1 MRKLPRR
8 LAFPSASSLIL
19 ADSTVTFLQMTNINV
34 GIDAYLRLRD
44 DMDELQ
50 SELAKTKQHYDDMRN
65 DRDYLKAVLLEIA
78 NSNNLQQIK
87 TRAIRVYESYS

>member
-1 MRKLPRR
+1 
-8 LAFPSASSLIL
+8 LAFQSPSSVIL
-19 ADSTVTFLQMTNINV
+19 ADSTATYHPMNINV

-50 SELAKTKQHYDDMRN
+50 SELAKTKQHYYDMRN

-78 NSNNLQQIK
+78 NSNNLEQIK
-87 TRAIRVYESYS
+87 KRAIRT

>member
-1 MRKLPRR
+1 
-8 LAFPSASSLIL
+8 
-19 ADSTVTFLQMTNINV
+19 V

-50 SELAKTKQHYDDMRN
+50 SELAKTKQHYYDMRN
-65 DRDYLKAVLLEIA
+65 DRDYLKSVLLEIA

>member
-1 MRKLPRR
+1 M
-8 LAFPSASSLIL
+8 AFQSASSVTL
-19 ADSTVTFLQMTNINV
+19 ADSTATYHPMNINV

-50 SELAKTKQHYDDMRN
+50 SELAKTKQHYYDMRN
-65 DRDYLKAVLLEIA
+65 DRDYLKSVLLEIA

-87 TRAIRVYESYS
+87 TRAIRIYESYS

>member
-1 MRKLPRR
+1 M
-8 LAFPSASSLIL
+8 AFQSASSVTL
-19 ADSTVTFLQMTNINV
+19 ADSTATYHPMNINV
-34 GIDAYLRLRD
+34 GIDAYLRLRE

-50 SELAKTKQHYDDMRN
+50 SELAKTKQHYYDMRN
-65 DRDYLKAVLLEIA
+65 DRDYLKSVLLEIA

>member
-1 MRKLPRR
+1 M
-8 LAFPSASSLIL
+8 AFQSASSVIL
-19 ADSTVTFLQMTNINV
+19 ADSTATYLPMSNINV

-50 SELAKTKQHYDDMRN
+50 SELAKVKQHYYDMRN
-65 DRDYLKAVLLEIA
+65 DRDYLKSVLLEIA
-78 NSNNLQQIK
+78 NSNNLEQIK

>member
-1 MRKLPRR
+1 M
-8 LAFPSASSLIL
+8 IL

>member
-1 MRKLPRR
+1 M
-8 LAFPSASSLIL
+8 
-19 ADSTVTFLQMTNINV
+19 
-34 GIDAYLRLRD
+34 GIDAYLRLRE

-50 SELAKTKQHYDDMRN
+50 SELAKTKQHYYDMRN
-65 DRDYLKAVLLEIA
+65 DRDYLKSVLLEIA

>member
-1 MRKLPRR
+1 M
-8 LAFPSASSLIL
+8 
-19 ADSTVTFLQMTNINV
+19 

-50 SELAKTKQHYDDMRN
+50 SELAKTKQHYYDMRN
-65 DRDYLKAVLLEIA
+65 DRDYLKSVLLEIA

>member
-1 MRKLPRR
+1 
-8 LAFPSASSLIL
+8 LAFQSASSVIL
-19 ADSTVTFLQMTNINV
+19 ADSTATYHQMSNINV

-50 SELAKTKQHYDDMRN
+50 SELAKVKQHYYDMRN

-78 NSNNLQQIK
+78 NSNNLEQIRK
-87 TRAIRVYESYS
+87 RAIRVYESYN